1 MSDAVYERFDIVMQ
15 GISAEEIAKQWKL
28 SREELDRYSYES
40 HARAARARDEG
51 RFEKEI
57 IPVEVDVPADTTLT
71 KEGASGREFI
81 LIVEGAAEVHRR
93 GRKVNTLG
101 AGDFLGE
108 IALITGTPRTATVT
122 TTEPT
127 HVLVLTSQAFRSL
140 LRQVPSIQIKVL
152 ETLARRIPDEFG

>member
-1 MSDAVYERFDIVMQ
+1 MLHKDAKVELIGKAPLFADCSKRELRQIA
-15 GISAEEIAKQWKL
+15 GISD
-28 SREELDRYSYES
+28 EL
-40 HARAARARDEG
+40 
-51 RFEKEI
+51 
-57 IPVEVDVPADTTLT
+57 DVPADTTLT

-81 LIVEGAAEVHRR
+81 LIVEGAADVHRR

>member
-1 MSDAVYERFDIVMQ
+1 MLHKDAKVELIGKAPLFADCSKRELRQIA
-15 GISAEEIAKQWKL
+15 GISD
-28 SREELDRYSYES
+28 EL
-40 HARAARARDEG
+40 
-51 RFEKEI
+51 
-57 IPVEVDVPADTTLT
+57 DVPADTTLT
-71 KEGASGREFI
+71 KEGATGREFI

>member
-1 MSDAVYERFDIVMQ
+1 MLHKDAKVELIGQAPLFADCSRRELRQIA
-15 GISAEEIAKQWKL
+15 GISD
-28 SREELDRYSYES
+28 EL
-40 HARAARARDEG
+40 
-51 RFEKEI
+51 
-57 IPVEVDVPADTTLT
+57 DVPADTTLT

-140 LRQVPSIQIKVL
+140 MRQVPSIQIKVL

>member
-1 MSDAVYERFDIVMQ
+1 MLHKDAKVELIGKAPLFADCSKRELRQIA
-15 GISAEEIAKQWKL
+15 GISD
-28 SREELDRYSYES
+28 EL
-40 HARAARARDEG
+40 
-51 RFEKEI
+51 
-57 IPVEVDVPADTTLT
+57 DVPADTTLT

>member
-1 MSDAVYERFDIVMQ
+1 MLHKDAKVELISRAPLFADCSKRELRQIA
-15 GISAEEIAKQWKL
+15 GIAD
-28 SREELDRYSYES
+28 ELD
-40 HARAARARDEG
+40 
-51 RFEKEI
+51 
-57 IPVEVDVPADTTLT
+57 VPTDTTLT